1 MEFEVLES
9 KTKKVLQK
17 IGENGALAD
26 FYMAGGTA
34 LALQL
39 NHRQSID
46 LDWFSQKSFSSRK
59 LIELFSSLGKLVVNF
74 ESEDTLHLVLDGVK
88 ISLFYYP
95 YDLLRPLISYAG
107 GVFLASDIDIACMKL
122 QAISSRGSKKDF
134 IDLYFLLKK
143 YSIGEA
149 LNSFDKKFAKV
160 KYNRL
165 HLLKSLVFFDDAEN
179 EPMPIMLLV
188 ASWGEVKEDVSQK
201 VKDYEK

>member
-17 IGENGALAD
+17 IGESGALVD

-34 LALQL
+34 LALQFK
-39 NHRQSID
+39 HRQSID
-46 LDWFSQKSFSSRK
+46 LDWFSQKPFSSHK
-59 LIELFSSLGKLVVNF
+59 LIEFFSSIGELVVNF

-95 YDLLRPLISYAG
+95 YDLLRPLIQYAN

-143 YSIGEA
+143 YSLGEM
-149 LNSFDKKFAKV
+149 LDYFDKKYAKV
-160 KYNRL
+160 KYNHL
-165 HLLKSLVFFDDAEN
+165 HLLKSLVFFDDAES
-179 EPMPIMLLV
+179 EPMPIMLT
-188 ASWGEVKEDVSQK
+188 AISWNEVKEKISQA
-201 VKDYEK
+201 VKKYEK

>member
-1 MEFEVLES
+1 MEFEVLEQ

-17 IGENGALAD
+17 IGENKTLSV

-46 LDWFSQKSFSSRK
+46 LDWFSQKPFSSKK
-59 LIELFSSLGKLVVNF
+59 LIEFFSSIGKLVVNF
-74 ESEDTLHLVLDGVK
+74 ESEDTLHLVVDGVK

-95 YDLLRPLISYAG
+95 YDLLRPLVAYASN
-107 GVFLASDIDIACMKL
+107 VSLASDIDIACMKL

-134 IDLYFLLKK
+134 IDLFFLLKK
-143 YSIGEA
+143 YALGEILDA
-149 LNSFDKKFAKV
+149 FDKKFSMV

-165 HLLKSLVFFDDAEN
+165 HLLKSLVFFEDAES
-179 EPMPIMLLV
+179 EPTPIMLADV
-188 ASWGEVKEDVSQK
+188 SWDEVKKDIMQK